1 VAAGPGRPG
10 DGSDARQRAGRFVD
24 RSPMIPGEALLLHAA
39 NVVIG
44 RGRSRATCQNT
55 TLLFILAPKACR
67 GCARRVVP
75 GGPASPAC
83 RKNDGDSIGETRRMP
98 SRSARF
104 GPTLG

>member
-10 DGSDARQRAGRFVD
+10 DGSDPRQRAGHVVN
-24 RSPMIPGEALLLHAA
+24 RSPMSPGGGSSSARHLL
-39 NVVIG
+39 VIG
-44 RGRSRATCQNT
+44 RVRSRVKYQNT
-55 TLLFILAPKACR
+55 TLLFTLAPGEYQ

-75 GGPASPAC
+75 GGSASPAW
-83 RKNDGDSIGETRRMP
+83 RETDGDSIGETRRMP